1 MHFTLLLQ
9 IISWTHQRSAFSNR
23 RRGRNGPAI
32 FDEQE
37 GEADWR
43 MAQEAFSCHP
53 LEESLIMSHVIK
65 EVQALSYGISS
76 PEKYFYTM
84 RGDLLTRI

>member
-1 MHFTLLLQ
+1 MRFTRLLQ
-9 IISWTHQRSAFSNR
+9 IISWKHRRSSSSNR
-23 RRGRNGPAI
+23 CMNQNGPAI
-32 FDEQE
+32 FDEQG

-53 LEESLIMSHVIK
+53 LEESLIMSHVIA

-76 PEKYFYTM
+76 PEKYF
-84 RGDLLTRI
+84 